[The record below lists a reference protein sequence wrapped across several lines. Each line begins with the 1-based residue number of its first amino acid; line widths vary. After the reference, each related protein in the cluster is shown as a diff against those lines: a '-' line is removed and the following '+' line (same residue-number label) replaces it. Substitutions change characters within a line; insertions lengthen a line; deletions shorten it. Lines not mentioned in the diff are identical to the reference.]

1 MRGRLVIENTEIDL
15 TEEFS
20 NQITYAIDDIRN
32 LDSKSTNFTKTVI
45 IPGTTG
51 NNTAF
56 GNIFQF
62 TSSNFTID
70 DDPNIG
76 YNFNAAKAADCFYE
90 VDGLLVIKGV
100 FRLLEIIYDNGRIEY
115 EGQIVG
121 ELGGLVAKLG
131 NKRLQDLDFSQYDHT
146 YDADTIVNSWEDVF
160 TFNITSTSTFTAA
173 TKKIKIPNKILYVIQ
188 VGSSITIA
196 GTAANNGT
204 FTVAAIDFRRVFW
217 DRYTEITVIE
227 SLIDATDNSFSI
239 TFSKPFGTG
248 FYYPLIDYGN
258 VSTDKVN
265 FQYTAFR
272 PALFLREYVDK
283 IITGAGYTWESSFF
297 DTNFFKRLIIPNNS
311 KGLFNQDETFY
322 IQANTTGTFSASG
335 LGLTQLDIAFPTSTL
350 NNFTANGSNTI
361 FTYTNPA
368 PITTKIKL
376 NIQGNYEK
384 RKGATTLKLVIAST
398 QATEEYDFPANS
410 SLQDFDLDFEV
421 TSNFLNT
428 EDFRVAVI
436 WIGGPNESGQV
447 NITSCNFTVEKDP
460 PGKVE
465 LALGQDVVINDGI
478 PKGIFQKDFLT
489 SVIKMFNLM
498 IREDKLRTRHLIIE
512 PYPDFFQLTNY
523 EDWSDK
529 INRAGAIRMKP
540 MSELNARYYQ
550 MKYKQDND
558 FYAEAYRKK
567 YNEGYGDRIY
577 DTAYDFAKET
587 ETVELIFSSSA
598 LYGAAGTDKIYPAIY
613 KKSGNEGFEDT
624 IEHNIRIM
632 QAKRITGVSSWDILD
647 GSTVLTSLT
656 EYGYAGHLDDPDAP
670 NSDINFGVPKEL
682 FFELATGNLSANLF
696 NAYYSPYLAEITD
709 KDSRLLTAEF
719 RLTPLDIYNLDFSR
733 LKYIDGALFR
743 LQRVIDWNDK
753 GDELVKCELLRVINL
768 VY

>member
-1 MRGRLVIENTEIDL
+1 MQGRLFIEDYEIDL
-15 TEEFS
+15 SEGLT
-20 NQITYAIDDIRN
+20 NQITYAVDDVRN
-32 LDSKSTNFTKTVI
+32 FDSKSTPFTKTVI
-45 IPGTTG
+45 LPGTSR
-51 NNTAF
+51 NNAAL
-56 GNIFQF
+56 GNIFEI
-62 TSSNFTID
+62 TTANFTID
-70 DDPNIG
+70 GQANIG
-76 YNFNAAKAADCFYE
+76 YNFNASKAAKCRLE
-90 VDGLLVIKGV
+90 INGLQVIKGV
-100 FRLLEIIYDNGRIEY
+100 FRLLEIIKDGKFVEY
-115 EGQIVG
+115 EAQIVG
-121 ELGGLVAKLG
+121 ELGGFVAKLA
-131 NKRLQDLDFSQYDHT
+131 NKRLEDLDFSVYDHT
-146 YDADTIVNSWEDVF
+146 YDADTIANSWEDVF

-173 TKKIKIPNKILYVIQ
+173 TKKIKIPNKILSVIQ

-436 WIGGPNESGQV
+436 WIGGLNESGQV

-478 PKGIFQKDFLT
+478 PKGIYQKDFFA
-489 SVIKMFNLM
+489 SVLKMFNL
-498 IREDKLRTRHLIIE
+498 IVTEDKFRENHMIIE
-512 PYPDFFQLTNY
+512 PYPDFYLTSNY
-523 EDWSDK
+523 LDWSDK
-529 INRAGAIRMKP
+529 IARDRPMRIKP
-540 MSELNARYYQ
+540 MSELNARFYQ

-558 FYAEAYRKK
+558 FYNESYRKK

-632 QAKRITGVSSWDILD
+632 QAKKIEGVSSWDMLN
-647 GSTVLTSLT
+647 GSTVVRSQDY
-656 EYGYAGHLDDPDAP
+656 YGYAGHLDDPDAP
-670 NSDINFGVPKEL
+670 ASDINFGVPKEL
-682 FFELATGNLSANLF
+682 YFGLVSGDLSANLF

-709 KDSRLLTAEF
+709 KDSRMLTAEF
-719 RLTPLDIYNLDFSR
+719 RLTIQDIYDLNFQR
-733 LKYIDGALFR
+733 FVYIDGALFR
-743 LQRVIDWNDK
+743 LSKVIDWNTS
-753 GDELVKCELLRVINL
+753 GDELTKVELLKVINL

>member
-131 NKRLQDLDFSQYDHT
+131 NKRLQDLDFSQYDHNFTVENIVGSWSENFT
-146 YDADTIVNSWEDVF
+146 YNIVTSAVF
-160 TFNITSTSTFTAA
+160 TAS
-173 TKKIKIPNKILYVIQ
+173 TKKIKVPQLILSNLSA
-188 VGSSITIA
+188 GDSITIS
-196 GTAANNGT
+196 GTTSNNGT
-204 FTVAAIDFRRVFW
+204 FTITNIVFSRIVF
-217 DRYTEITVIE
+217 DRYTEITVDE
-227 SLIDATDNSFSI
+227 TVVNETDASFTISY
-239 TFSKPFGTG
+239 TKPFGSG
-248 FYYPLIDYGN
+248 YYYPLIDYGN

-272 PALFLREYVDK
+272 PALFLYEYVDK

-297 DTNFFKRLIIPNNS
+297 ETNFFKRLIIPNND
-311 KGLFNQDETFY
+311 KGLYKRGVTEYIDASNNATQIINTGGGLNTDLVTFQDRTLTNFSVNGGG
-322 IQANTTGTFSASG
+322 NT
-335 LGLTQLDIAFPTSTL
+335 
-350 NNFTANGSNTI
+350 

-368 PITTKIKL
+368 PITIKATL
-376 NIQGNYEK
+376 NISGIFEK
-384 RKGATTLKLVIAST
+384 SNPAGVLKIILSAGDATA
-398 QATEEYDFPANS
+398 EYDFPAGNDEFS
-410 SLQDFDLDFEV
+410 ETLELTTDLANGDQVKVSTVSLQG
-421 TSNFLNT
+421 
-428 EDFRVAVI
+428 VA
-436 WIGGPNESGQV
+436 
-447 NITSCNFTVEKDP
+447 NINLEIFSAELIVQKDP

-465 LALGQDVVINDGI
+465 LPIGETIFVNDTI

-529 INRAGAIRMKP
+529 INRSGAIRMKP

-550 MKYKQDND
+550 MKYKQDNE

-682 FFELATGNLSANLF
+682 FFDLATGNLSANLF

>member
-146 YDADTIVNSWEDVF
+146 YDADTIANSWEDVF

-272 PALFLREYVDK
+272 PALFLYEYVDK

-297 DTNFFKRLIIPNNS
+297 ETNFFKRLIIPNNS
-311 KGLFNQDETFY
+311 KGLFNKDETFY

-558 FYAEAYRKK
+558 FYNESYRKK

-632 QAKRITGVSSWDILD
+632 QAKKIEGVSSWDMLN
-647 GSTVLTSLT
+647 GSTVVRSQDY
-656 EYGYAGHLDDPDAP
+656 YGYAGHLDDPDAP
-670 NSDINFGVPKEL
+670 ASDINFGVPKEL
-682 FFELATGNLSANLF
+682 YFGLVSGDLSANLF

-709 KDSRLLTAEF
+709 KDSRMLTAEF